1 MNKEVEM
8 NINKVNTLTF
18 DMFGTILDL
27 AGSMIPYLNEF
38 LNNTNSDVSGDQIWD
53 TWRDRQRIEQYQDN
67 ILMLGHSGYLKT
79 CERALKYSLEKY
91 DISFNEKQIKS
102 IMDGWH
108 YLKPFDDALKS
119 LPELSNKYKLV
130 ALSNGEQNY
139 LEHLAL
145 NQLKFEFN
153 DIISVQH
160 AGLFKPSP
168 AVYRKA
174 AKMLNKNVEEI
185 MMVASHSFDI
195 IGAKACGYKGAYIN
209 RYDLPVEDMNYSPDI
224 TVIDFYEFTNFIVK
238 GIIPKSVPKNNEGKI
253 IE

>member
-1 MNKEVEM
+1 MNKEIGM
-8 NINKVNTLTF
+8 NINTLTF

-38 LNNTNSDVSGDQIWD
+38 LNNTNSDVTGEQIWD

-79 CERALKYSLEKY
+79 CKRALKYSLEKHG
-91 DISFNEKQIKS
+91 ISFNEKKIKN
-102 IMDGWH
+102 IMDGW
-108 YLKPFDDALKS
+108 YCLKPFADAMKS
-119 LPELSNKYKLV
+119 LPELSVKYNLV

-139 LEHLAL
+139 LEHLAAK
-145 NQLKFEFN
+145 QLKFEFN
-153 DIISVQH
+153 DIISVQN

-174 AKMLNKNVEEI
+174 ANMLNKNVEEI

-209 RYDLPVEDMNYSPDI
+209 RYNLPVEDLNYSPDI
-224 TVIDFYEFTNFIVK
+224 TVMDFYEFTNFLVR
-238 GIIPKSVPKNNEGKI
+238 GIIPKSQSNKKQGKT

>member
-1 MNKEVEM
+1 MNK
-8 NINKVNTLTF
+8 NIKILTF
-18 DMFGTILDL
+18 DIFGTLLNLKD
-27 AGSMIPYLNEF
+27 SMIPYLESN
-38 LNNTNSDVSGDQIWD
+38 LQISDSETLVTDIWN

-79 CERALKYSLEKY
+79 CERALKYSLQKY

-224 TVIDFYEFTNFIVK
+224 TVIDFYEFTNFIVR